1 LFSALP
7 LILNSL
13 QGHLLGTDSQRLTR
27 KENIQYVERVMKILE
42 STYDIT
48 DDILAYIYKIS
59 SFLSDKGQ
67 LGPLSMEHQPPN
79 DDLQATF
86 SAMCRGKDWVTV
98 WCERFLVDPLVY
110 LRLSKL
116 LDWTL
121 SRGQFPR
128 EDEICTLYVRLGIN
142 IQLYP
147 SDFSIEMSTEI
158 TFPRVSHTD
167 YLVGYGRKMSENA
180 SVVEGHEEKHSM
192 QLIPSVVNFDEETTS
207 GVDLSPD
214 DEMIEIIW
222 NTLGLPGSFSTFVN
236 D

>member
-1 LFSALP
+1 MFSALP

-13 QGHLLGTDSQRLTR
+13 QSHLVGRDSQRLTR
-27 KENIQYVERVMKILE
+27 KENIQYVERVIKILE

-59 SFLSDKGQ
+59 SFLSEKDQ
-67 LGPLSMEHQPPN
+67 LGLLRMEHQPPK

-86 SAMCRGKDWVTV
+86 SAICRGKDWVTV
-98 WCERFLVDPLVY
+98 WCDRFLVDPLVY

-147 SDFSIEMSTEI
+147 SDFSIEVSTEMI
-158 TFPRVSHTD
+158 FPTVSHAD
-167 YLVGYGRKMSENA
+167 HLVGCGRKMSGNA
-180 SVVEGHEEKHSM
+180 SAVEGHEAHSA
-192 QLIPSVVNFDEETTS
+192 QITPSVVNFDEETTS
-207 GVDLSPD
+207 CVDLSPD

>member
-1 LFSALP
+1 MFSALP

-13 QGHLLGTDSQRLTR
+13 QSHLVGTDSHSLTR
-27 KENIQYVERVMKILE
+27 KENIQYVERVIKILE

-59 SFLSDKGQ
+59 SFLSEKNQ
-67 LGPLSMEHQPPN
+67 LGLLRMEHQPPK

-86 SAMCRGKDWVTV
+86 SAICRGKDWVTV

-147 SDFSIEMSTEI
+147 SDFSIEVSTEM
-158 TFPRVSHTD
+158 TFPTVSHAD
-167 YLVGYGRKMSENA
+167 HHVGYGRKMSGNA
-180 SVVEGHEEKHSM
+180 SAVEGHEEEHSA
-192 QLIPSVVNFDEETTS
+192 QIIPSVVNFDEETTS
-207 GVDLSPD
+207 CVDLSPD